1 MSNIPSPALAQR
13 LLNNLLTIIQS
24 RNNATTIARFKA
36 LLQLD
41 KVDNTRDIEKPLSN
55 STITAILTGDVDG
68 QRETQKTHVQNVA
81 SDTWLISHNLQK
93 NPHVS
98 VTTPDGEE
106 VMGDV
111 RHLDDVSLTIS
122 FSVPLTGE
130 AYLS

>member
-24 RNNATTIARFKA
+24 RNNATTITRFKA